1 VVTEQRAKYVY
12 GPVPSRRL
20 GLSLGVDIVPFKNCT
35 LDCVYCQLGRTT
47 TLTVERQV
55 FVPIE
60 PVVADVAAALRDRP
74 TPDFITISGSGEP
87 TLHSQLGELI
97 DGLRSVTHLPIAIV
111 TNGTLLWM
119 PGVCSDCAKADVVLP
134 SLDAGDAETFRRVNR
149 PHPDITFEKL
159 VSGLRAFREE
169 YEGQMW
175 LEVFIVKGMT
185 DAEDAVRAIADVVKE
200 IKPNRVQLNTAV
212 RPTAESELQPVSL
225 ERMKELAAL
234 FDPPAEVV
242 ADFRRPQAEV
252 RESASAEVIVEML
265 SRRPATVEDLAAG
278 LGLHPNEVVKLV
290 DELKQ
295 AGAVTE
301 EVRSGRRYFRPA
313 RKDR

>member
-1 VVTEQRAKYVY
+1 MTEKELKYVY

-47 TLTVERQV
+47 TLTVQRQA

-97 DGLRSVTHLPIAIV
+97 DGLRSVTHLPIAVI
-111 TNGTLLWM
+111 TNGTLLWV
-119 PGVCSDCAKADVVLP
+119 PGVRADCAKADVVLP

-159 VSGLRAFREE
+159 LSGLRAFREE

-175 LEVFIVKGMT
+175 LEVFIVKGVT
-185 DAEDAVRAIADVVKE
+185 DSREAVQAIASVVAE
-200 IKPNRVQLNTAV
+200 VKPNRVQLNTAV
-212 RPTAESELQPVSL
+212 RPTAEAALEPVSA
-225 ERMKELAAL
+225 ERMAELAAL
-234 FDPPAEVV
+234 FHPPAEVV

-278 LGLHPNEVVKLV
+278 LGLHANEVVKLV
-290 DELKQ
+290 DELRK
-295 AGAVTE
+295 AGAIAE
-301 EVRSGRRYFRPA
+301 EVRSGRRYYLPA
-313 RKDR
+313 RKEQ

>member
-1 VVTEQRAKYVY
+1 MTEKELKYVY

-47 TLTVERQV
+47 TLTVERQA

-97 DGLRSVTHLPIAIV
+97 DGLRSVTHLPIAII

-119 PGVCSDCAKADVVLP
+119 PAVRSDCAKADVVLP

-159 VSGLRAFREE
+159 LSGLRAFREE

-175 LEVFIVKGMT
+175 LEVFIVKGVT
-185 DAEDAVRAIADVVKE
+185 DSKEAVQAIASVVAQVE
-200 IKPNRVQLNTAV
+200 PNRVQLNTAV
-212 RPTAESELQPVSL
+212 RPTAEAALEPVSA
-225 ERMKELAAL
+225 ERMAELAAL
-234 FDPPAEVV
+234 FHPPAEVV

-278 LGLHPNEVVKLV
+278 LGLHANEVVKLV
-290 DELKQ
+290 DKLRKS
-295 AGAVTE
+295 GAITE
-301 EVRSGRRYFRPA
+301 EVRSGRRYYLPA